1 MRAESVGRKIKTIRS
16 KRLKERTCRVI
27 ENWVS
32 QHKLFLSQHSFI
44 VETDEWNTFC
54 LLERSYS
61 CWREG
66 RGQSER
72 ARERERGL
80 DVIWC
85 PLTVWYLELKA
96 WRHYCINHGRE
107 RKNRKAQHGHPILST
122 FVNTFTHTVQ
132 LLRANRGRGH
142 GPAHTTLGLVW
153 NVCCHA
159 TSKV

>member
-72 ARERERGL
+72 AREREREVWMWS
-80 DVIWC
+80 DVLWQFGIWNWKRGGIIV
-85 PLTVWYLELKA
+85 LIME
-96 WRHYCINHGRE
+96 GRE
-107 RKNRKAQHGHPILST
+107 KIGKHNMDILFFLLLST
-122 FVNTFTHTVQ
+122 HLLTQSSFYVQ
-132 LLRANRGRGH
+132 TGDGDMVLHILRS
-142 GPAHTTLGLVW
+142 V
-153 NVCCHA
+153 
-159 TSKV
+159 